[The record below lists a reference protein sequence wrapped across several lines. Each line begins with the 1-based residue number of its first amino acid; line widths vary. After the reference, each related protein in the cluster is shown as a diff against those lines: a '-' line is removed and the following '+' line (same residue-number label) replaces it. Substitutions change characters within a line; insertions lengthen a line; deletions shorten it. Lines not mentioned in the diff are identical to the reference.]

1 MLITTTLIAALCYL
15 VATGLQWR
23 RLSTGNQPALRLPVR
38 LLGLTGFVLQ
48 GYSVYLL
55 LHQPGGIDL
64 SFFPVGSLVA
74 WAVAGM
80 VLASSLRQL
89 LDNLFI
95 GVFPLAAITALLAGF
110 IDTGSMPKP
119 YAGGLIT
126 HILLSLLAYSLFTIA
141 TVQAVLLSRQEAAL
155 KQHHTRGLVTSL
167 PPLQMMER
175 LLFESLWAGFVLLS
189 ASLVSGFLF
198 VDNLFAQHL
207 AHKTLLSLF
216 AWLVYAVLLAGRHFL
231 GWRSRTAV
239 RWTLGGFVLLM
250 LGFFGSKLVLEL
262 LLKA

>member
-80 VLASSLRQL
+80 VLASSLRQR

-110 IDTGSMPKP
+110 MDTSSMPKP